1 MPEAFNPDQYIQEKA
16 RATQSANTF
25 DPDKYIAEKSG
36 QAPPDK
42 NDNDAAYTMLRSGL
56 GTATLGLSNPVLS
69 GLNAGA
75 DTIENAVTG
84 KGDLSLDAL
93 SKNYDADVDRY
104 RRAKEK
110 YPASN
115 MVGSIGG
122 AFSPVGP
129 AAAVAGKVGSL
140 VGKAGGLVSPYIPEA
155 IAGSKAGM
163 LAGKTALGA
172 TGGAVGALAQEAP
185 RQVVEGT
192 TGFIKKGDKDVPDLG
207 SVAKSGALL
216 GGAIPLAGAAISKA
230 GEVGASA
237 GKKLMASFLGPSE
250 EHINYYL
257 EHPEAVNGAK
267 SIEELKDKVDGITDK
282 LREDVQSGEKSVTD
296 AKSDLR
302 DVEQAVADHRRQS
315 NYDYAVTSTQVKQQ
329 FRDAKSDLDSAFTS
343 KKRAL
348 ESVRAPTDLA
358 DEANQAVKDLK
369 GKIVEG
375 SKAATDTLTDSDTA
389 VKTFSPYKA
398 LQGMR
403 DRLNIAGKGP
413 VTPQAKAAAAQID
426 GLMATFGGL
435 PGHLTGEETKAL
447 IKQLDASEQA
457 VYNSPEFTDDV
468 GQAYKTLRR
477 ELDTALKAQNPKYAE
492 AMKPVAENAKLH
504 SDVSSPFGE
513 KQSAISKLNR
523 IDSPTSQ
530 VDRENLSKLG
540 KATGR
545 DFDTPVNKYVQAQGI
560 LKDPQALEN
569 IKQSLPE
576 NQKYEELSNLNRS
589 LEGPEA
595 KSEFIEKNLK
605 GSGLLEKQSSQ
616 GGLLSKKQ
624 GLLEQKKGILEPF
637 KNITPNS
644 SESRLKTAMNARPGE
659 QVELRRQLDD
669 LSKLSD
675 TDFNSALKNLRTKNA
690 FSGQDTNGSRKVNLF
705 GMIVGGLSAAGG
717 AAMGHGLLGA
727 GAGVPIGASVGAVA
741 DKYGP
746 KIAKGMLDASMRIQG
761 SPTLAK
767 IQALSVPPQVKA
779 ALAKELAE
787 YNDPKD

>member
-1 MPEAFNPDQYIQEKA
+1 MPEAFDPDKYIQEKA
-16 RATQSANTF
+16 KSTQVANTF
-25 DPDKYIAEKSG
+25 DPDKYIQEKAG
-36 QAPPDK
+36 QAPAPSSTDG
-42 NDNDAAYTMLRSGL
+42 AYTMLRSGL
-56 GTATLGLSNPVLS
+56 GTMTLGLSNPVLS

-75 DTIENAVTG
+75 DTVENAVSG
-84 KGDLSLDAL
+84 KGELSLDEL
-93 SKNYDADVDRY
+93 KKNYDADVDRY
-104 RRAKEK
+104 RKAKEK
-110 YPASN
+110 YPVSN

-122 AFSPVGP
+122 AFSPIGP
-129 AAAVAGKVGSL
+129 AAAVAGKVGGL
-140 VGKAGGLVSPYIPEA
+140 IGKAGEAVSPYIPEA
-155 IAGSKAGM
+155 IANSKAGL
-163 LAGKTALGA
+163 LAGKVALGA
-172 TGGAVGALAQEAP
+172 AGGTAGALAQEAP
-185 RQVVEGT
+185 RQVVEGS
-192 TGFIKKGDKDVPDLG
+192 TGFIKKGDRDVPDLS
-207 SVAKSGALL
+207 SVAKGGAIL
-216 GGAIPLAGAAISKA
+216 GGAIPLAGAALSKA
-230 GEVGASA
+230 GEFGANA

-257 EHPEAVNGAK
+257 EHPESVNGAR

-282 LREDVQSGEKSVTD
+282 LREDVLSGEKSVAD

-302 DVEQAVADHRRQS
+302 DVEMAAADHRRQS
-315 NYDYAVTSTQVKQQ
+315 NYDYAVTNTQVKQQ
-329 FRDAKSDLDSAFTS
+329 FRDAKSDLDAAFTS

-348 ESVRAPTDLA
+348 ESVNAPTDLA

-375 SKAATDTLTDSDTA
+375 SKAATDTLADSDTV
-389 VKTFSPYKA
+389 VKTFSPYKS
-398 LQGMR
+398 LQNMR

-477 ELDTALKAQNPKYAE
+477 ELDTSLKEQNPKYAA

-504 SDVSSPFGE
+504 SDVVIPFGE
-513 KQSAISKLNR
+513 KQSAISKLSR

-560 LKDPQALEN
+560 LKDPSAMEN
-569 IKQSLPE
+569 IRQSLPE
-576 NQKYEELSNLNRS
+576 NQNYAALSSLNRS

-595 KSEFIEKNLK
+595 KTEFIEKNLK
-605 GSGLLEKQSSQ
+605 SSGLLEKQAAQ
-616 GGLLSKKQ
+616 EGLLSKRQ
-624 GLLEQKKGILEPF
+624 GLLEQKKGVLEPF

-644 SESRLKTAMNARPGE
+644 SESRLKTAMNARPGD

-675 TDFNSALKNLRTKNA
+675 TDFNAALKNLKTKNA
-690 FSGQDTNGSRKVNLF
+690 FNGQDTNGSRKVNLF
-705 GMIVGGLSAAGG
+705 GMIVGGLSAVGG
-717 AAMGHGLLGA
+717 AAMGHGLIGA
-727 GAGVPIGASVGAVA
+727 GAGVPIGAAVGAVA

-746 KIAKGMLDASMRIQG
+746 KVAKGMLDASMKIKG

-767 IQALSVPPQVKA
+767 IRALEIPPQVKA

-787 YNDPKD
+787 YNDPKN